1 MTFIIGGPMGLIPQN
16 EIIDRIGNLKDE
28 HFSLELKIE
37 EIRRKPILSTE
48 DHFKIKNLKKLK
60 LVTKDKIE
68 ELNHILKR
76 KQ

>member
-1 MTFIIGGPMGLIPQN
+1 MGLIPQN
-16 EIIDRIGNLKDE
+16 ELKEKIGNLKDE

-37 EIRRKPILSTE
+37 EIRRKPVLSTE

-68 ELNHILKR
+68 ELNHELK
-76 KQ
+76 K

>member
-1 MTFIIGGPMGLIPQN
+1 MGLIPQN
-16 EIIDRIGNLKDE
+16 ELTEKIGNLKDE

-68 ELNHILKR
+68 ELNHILK
-76 KQ
+76 KK